1 VVNLPAA
8 EEVTRGEACVAR
20 ADNDRG
26 GAFDD

>member
-1 VVNLPAA
+1 VVNLPVA
-8 EEVTRGEACVAR
+8 EEMTRGEARVAR